1 MQLFRLLHKFA
12 FAVPFVAGLPLITG
26 CNKLLDAGEP
36 DNKVVT
42 SQVYKSDSLAQ
53 AAIIGVYYE
62 MMERF
67 GPHNGHITRFSGL
80 SCDELF
86 PSSTPLAQDQPFITN
101 TISANNPIISSIWAY
116 TYSYIYQCND
126 LVEGLSNNK
135 SITPALRDQ
144 LLGEAYFLRAFSY
157 FYLVNQYGDV
167 PLVLHTDYTKSASMP
182 RTPVDAVY
190 KQMIEDLQEAQNL
203 LPDTYVPTPEYPTA
217 RVRVNRLAVKALLA
231 RIYLYQGRWSDAAAA
246 ATEVIQ
252 AGTYQL
258 ETDLSQTFRYDSREA
273 ILQFMPVLDAY
284 NTAEGGMFVPVNP
297 NGRPAIIL
305 CDSILK
311 YMEPADKRKAWVR
324 MVTVSGKQYN
334 SPYKYKLNTG
344 TPREEYNMVLRLAE
358 QYCIRAEARAMLD
371 LLPEAVNDLNTIR
384 KRAGLADLANITT
397 QTRALAAVEQERR
410 IELFAEWGHR
420 WFDLKRW
427 PASRPTH
434 PNEKRIDEVMNA
446 LRPAT
451 WKTTAVLWPIPS
463 TEIIRNPALIQNEG
477 YN

>member
-1 MQLFRLLHKFA
+1 MQLFRLLYKCA
-12 FAVPFVAGLPLITG
+12 FAVPFVAGLSLIIG

-42 SQVYKSDSLAQ
+42 PQVYKSDSLAQ
-53 AAIIGVYYE
+53 AAVIGVYTR

-67 GPHNGHITRFSGL
+67 GPHNGYMTRFPGL

-86 PSSTPLAQDQPFITN
+86 PSSTPLTQDQPFLIN
-101 TISANNPIISSIWAY
+101 ALPSNNNIIWQIWTL
-116 TYSYIYQCND
+116 TYAYIYQCND
-126 LVEGLSNNK
+126 LVEGLTGAN

-167 PLVLHTDYTKSASMP
+167 PLVLSTDYTKSANIA
-182 RTPVDAVY
+182 RTPVSDVY
-190 KQMIEDLQEAQNL
+190 VQMIEDLTEAQSL
-203 LPDTYVPTPEYPTA
+203 LPNSYVTTPEFPAA
-217 RVRVNRLAVKALLA
+217 RVRVNRLAVKALQA
-231 RIYLYQGRWSDAAAA
+231 RIHLYRKEWTLAAAA
-246 ATEVIQ
+246 ASEVIES
-252 AGTYQL
+252 GIYQL
-258 ETDLSQTFRYDSREA
+258 ETDLSQTFRYNSREA

-284 NTAEGGMFVPVNP
+284 NTAEGGLFVPVNP
-297 NGRPAIIL
+297 NGRPTFIL

-311 YMEPADKRKAWVR
+311 YMEPADKRKTWVR
-324 MVTVSGKQYN
+324 TVTVSGKQYN
-334 SPYKYKLNTG
+334 SPYKYKLNSG

-371 LLPEAVNDLNTIR
+371 QLPEAVNDLNTIR

-397 QTRALAAVEQERR
+397 QTRAIAAVEQERR

-434 PNEKRIDEVMNA
+434 PDEKRIDEVMNA

-451 WKTTAVLWPIPS
+451 WKNTAAFWPIPS
-463 TEIIRNPALIQNEG
+463 TEFIRNPALTQNEG

>member
-1 MQLFRLLHKFA
+1 MLLFRFLYKCVV
-12 FAVPFVAGLPLITG
+12 AVPFVAGLPLITG

-36 DNKVVT
+36 DKKVVT

-53 AAIIGVYYE
+53 AAVIGVYYK

-67 GPHNGHITRFSGL
+67 GPYNGYMTRFPGL
-80 SCDELF
+80 SSDELF
-86 PSSTPLAQDQPFITN
+86 PASTPVTQDQPFLTNALPSNNNLIWQIWTN
-101 TISANNPIISSIWAY
+101 TYA
-116 TYSYIYQCND
+116 YIYQCND
-126 LVEGLSNNK
+126 LVEGLTGAN

-167 PLVLHTDYTKSASMP
+167 PLVLTTDYTKSAGIP
-182 RTPVDAVY
+182 RTPVDDVY
-190 KQMIEDLQEAQNL
+190 GQMIEDLTEAHNL
-203 LPDTYVPTPEYPTA
+203 LPNSYVTTPEYPTV

-231 RIYLYQGRWSDAAAA
+231 RIYLYQGKWALAVTA
-246 ATEVIQ
+246 ATEVIES
-252 AGTYQL
+252 GIYQL
-258 ETDLSQTFRYDSREA
+258 ETDLLQTFRYNSGEA
-273 ILQFMPVLDAY
+273 ILQFMPVSDAY
-284 NTAEGGMFVPVNP
+284 NTAEGNMFVPVNP

-324 MVTVSGKQYN
+324 TVTVSGKQYN
-334 SPYKYKLNTG
+334 SPYKYKLNTA
-344 TPREEYNMVLRLAE
+344 TPRDEYNMVLRLAE

-371 LLPEAVNDLNTIR
+371 QLPEAVNDLNTIR
-384 KRAGLADLANITT
+384 KRAGLTDLTNITT
-397 QTRALAAVEQERR
+397 QTRAIAAVEQERR
-410 IELFAEWGHR
+410 MELFAEWGHR

-434 PNEKRIDEVMNA
+434 PDEKRIDEVMNA

-463 TEIIRNPALIQNEG
+463 TEITRNPALTQNEG